1 MSGLRRK
8 LRRRLAHRL
17 DDSVGD
23 SRVLQLLLGFK
34 KTNRGVIDKLGSISL
49 EYDPHSVIGN
59 MLFVSGAFEESEF
72 LFFKEILTR
81 ISQPVV
87 FDVGANIGVHAIG
100 WARACPR
107 ARIYAFEPSKATFE
121 LLRENV
127 DRNNVGESVEL
138 IPGAI
143 SNHIGVGEF
152 FSCEDDAYSSLRDTD
167 RKRVLESFP
176 VTITTIDAFV
186 DSRNL
191 SKIDLIKIDV
201 EGFEREA
208 LEGGQRTLRKLRPHL
223 FVEIFGGKS
232 SNPDPAGTV
241 EFVRSLGYE
250 AFVLRNGIPEAYVQH
265 SDALFNYYF
274 RPLR

>member
-1 MSGLRRK
+1 MSGLRRR
-8 LRRRLAHRL
+8 LRRRLVHRL

-23 SRVLQLLLGFK
+23 SRVLQLLLGFR

-72 LFFKEILTR
+72 RFFKEILTR
-81 ISQPVV
+81 IARPVV

-127 DRNNVGESVEL
+127 DRNNVGGSVEM
-138 IPGAI
+138 IADAV
-143 SNHIGVGEF
+143 SDYVGVGEF
-152 FSCEDDAYSSLRDTD
+152 FRCEDDAYSSLRDTK
-167 RKRVLESFP
+167 RKRVMESFP

-208 LEGGQRTLRKLRPHL
+208 LEGGERTLRNLRPHL
-223 FVEIFGGKS
+223 FVEIFGGKN

-250 AFVLRNGIPEAYVQH
+250 AWVLRNGNPEAYVRH

-274 RPLR
+274 RPLS

>member
-8 LRRRLAHRL
+8 LRRRLVHRL

-23 SRVLQLLLGFK
+23 SRVLQLLLGFT
-34 KTNRGVIDKLGSISL
+34 KTNRGVIDKLGSVSL

-72 LFFKEILTR
+72 RFFKEILMR

-127 DRNNVGESVEL
+127 GRNNVGGSVEM
-138 IPGAI
+138 IPDAV
-143 SNHIGVGEF
+143 SNYVGVGEF
-152 FSCEDDAYSSLRDTD
+152 FRCEDDAYSSLRDTN
-167 RKRVLESFP
+167 RKRVIESFP
-176 VTITTIDAFV
+176 VTVTTIDAFM
-186 DSRNL
+186 DGRNL

-208 LEGGQRTLRKLRPHL
+208 LEGGQQTLRNFRPHL
-223 FVEIFGGKS
+223 FVEIFGGKN

-241 EFVRSLGYE
+241 EFVQSLGYE
-250 AFVLRNGIPEAYVQH
+250 ALVLRNGVPEAYVRH

-274 RPLR
+274 RPLS

>member
-1 MSGLRRK
+1 M
-8 LRRRLAHRL
+8 HRL
-17 DDSVGD
+17 DDAVGD

-34 KTNRGVIDKLGSISL
+34 KTNHGVIDKLGSISL

-59 MLFVSGAFEESEF
+59 MLFVSGTFEESEF
-72 LFFKEILTR
+72 RFFKEILTR

-127 DRNNVGESVEL
+127 DRNNVGGNVEM
-138 IPGAI
+138 IPDAV
-143 SNHIGVGEF
+143 SNYVGVGEF
-152 FSCEDDAYSSLRDTD
+152 FRCDDDAYSSLRDTN
-167 RKRVLESFP
+167 RKRVMESFP

-208 LEGGQRTLRKLRPHL
+208 LEGGQRTLRNLRPHL
-223 FVEIFGGKS
+223 FVEIFGGKN

-250 AFVLRNGIPEAYVQH
+250 AFVLRNGIPEAYVRH

-274 RPLR
+274 RPLS